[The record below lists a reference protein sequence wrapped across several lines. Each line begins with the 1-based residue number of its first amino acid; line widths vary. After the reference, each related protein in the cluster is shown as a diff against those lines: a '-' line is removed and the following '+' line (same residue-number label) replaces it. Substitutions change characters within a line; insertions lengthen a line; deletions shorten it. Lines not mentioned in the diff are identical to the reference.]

1 VRPASA
7 LLVTLVTLLM
17 LAACSRGKREDEQTE
32 TVPVRVASSSEPNA
46 PRAGDIRIT
55 STGNETELALI
66 GDTISAGLSQAAV
79 AKVRHETESDTS
91 ASGLS
96 ASIERMVKSTV
107 RSALGTRFAVPLS
120 AVKDV
125 RYESGKLV
133 FEWNGKPPQVFVHT
147 SVNGKPFLES
157 FPPEEAQR
165 FVDAV
170 RARKRARGEF

>member
-1 VRPASA
+1 VRPTIP
-7 LLVTLVTLLM
+7 LLVALVA
-17 LAACSRGKREDEQTE
+17 LAACSRGKREDEAAE
-32 TVPVRVASSSEPNA
+32 RVPVRVGSSSEPITA
-46 PRAGDIRIT
+46 RGGDIRIT
-55 STGNETELALI
+55 SAGNETELALI

-79 AKVRHETESDTS
+79 AKVRQETESDTT

-96 ASIERMVKSTV
+96 ASIERMVKSGV

-133 FEWNGKPPQVFVHT
+133 FDWNGKPPGAFVHT

-157 FPPEEAQR
+157 FRPEDAQQ

-170 RARKRARGEF
+170 RARKRVRGEF